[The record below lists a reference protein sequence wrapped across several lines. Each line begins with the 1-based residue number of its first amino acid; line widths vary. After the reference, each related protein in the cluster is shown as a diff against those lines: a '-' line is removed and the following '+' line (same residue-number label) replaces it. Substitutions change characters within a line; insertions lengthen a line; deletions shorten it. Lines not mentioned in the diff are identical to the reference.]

1 MDRRVDRRTVS
12 LAGLLPGLAA
22 LSLFFG
28 VAAASLL
35 ALAEAG
41 SGMGARPRLAPL
53 LHIAGFTLFQA
64 ALSTLC
70 SVVPGV
76 AVARAI
82 ARRPHLPL
90 RETLLRLL
98 GLPLVLPVIVAILG
112 LASILGSSG
121 PAAALAGA
129 MGWEDWSFP
138 YGLTGILIGHAFFN
152 LPLTARLLAP
162 VLEAVPVESWR
173 SAAQLGMS
181 SWQVFRHI
189 EWPQL
194 RRAMPGVSGLVFVL
208 CFTSFAVVL
217 VFGGGPWATTLEVAI
232 YQSLRL
238 EFNLDKTV
246 TLAFT
251 QVALCAAALL
261 LVQRLVLPIPTERG
275 DSLCLQ
281 RPDVHSRFW
290 LDGAVVAAAVLLVAA
305 PLLAVAL
312 RAMTGDGIG
321 ILASKTVWMALL
333 RSCLVG
339 GAAGLLA
346 LLMGWSIAMAAR
358 DLRRTS
364 RWRWLAEPMESLT
377 GLNLIVSPVVLG
389 AGLFVLLLPLGAGF
403 GMALPLACAVNA
415 MVTVPYVVRVLSPPM
430 QRIAEHYDRPC
441 RALGIA
447 GWNRARLVEWPLLR
461 RDVGRAFALA
471 TGVSLG
477 DLAAIALFGSESTM
491 TLPLL
496 LYRLMASYRMDEAA
510 VVAVLLTLLC
520 FASFAAIERI
530 VGGCRAG
537 G

>member
-1 MDRRVDRRTVS
+1 MDQRTVS
-12 LAGLLPGLAA
+12 LAALLPGLVA

-41 SGMGARPRLAPL
+41 AGMDVRPRLGPL

-70 SVVPGV
+70 SVIPGM

-82 ARRPHLPL
+82 ARRPNLPF

-112 LASILGSSG
+112 LASVLGSAG
-121 PAAALAGA
+121 PVAAVAGA
-129 MGWEDWSFP
+129 LGWVDWSFP

-162 VLEAVPVESWR
+162 TLEAVPVESWR
-173 SAAQLGMS
+173 GAAQLGMS

-189 EWPQL
+189 EWPHL

-238 EFNLDKTV
+238 EFNLDKAV
-246 TLAFT
+246 MLAFT
-251 QVALCAAALL
+251 QIALCAAVLL
-261 LVQRLVLPIPTERG
+261 LVQRFVVPVPLDRG
-275 DSLCLQ
+275 AGNSLR
-281 RPDVHSRFW
+281 RPDVHSGFW
-290 LDGAVVAAAVLLVAA
+290 IDGAVVVAAALLVAA

-312 RAMTGDGIG
+312 RALTGDGIG
-321 ILASKTVWMALL
+321 ILASNTVWMALL

-339 GAAGLLA
+339 GSAGLLA
-346 LLMGWSIAMAAR
+346 LLMGWCIALAAR
-358 DLRRTS
+358 DLRRSS
-364 RWRWLAEPMESLT
+364 RWRRLAEPMENLT

-389 AGLFVLLLPLGAGF
+389 AGLFVLLLPLGVVF
-403 GMALPLACAVNA
+403 DLALPLACAVNA

-430 QRIAEHYDRPC
+430 QRIAEHYDRSC
-441 RALGIA
+441 HAMGIV

-461 RDVGRAFALA
+461 RDVGRALALA

-477 DLAAIALFGSESTM
+477 DLAAIALFGSESST

-496 LYRLMASYRMDEAA
+496 LYRLMASYRMEEAA

-520 FASFAAIERI
+520 FASFAAIERA
-530 VGGCRAG
+530 VGGRRAG